1 MFRKTFPLIS
11 IANNSLWDLAAPI
24 NLTVN
29 WNFGSLLGL
38 VLVNQLLTGI
48 LLSIRYTRHVTL
60 AFERVVNITQDTS
73 YGWLLRLLHSR
84 GASYFFLFM
93 YLHIGRGL
101 YYWSFTK
108 TVLWVIG
115 VVIYLISMGTAFLG
129 YVLPWGQM
137 RYWAATVITNLL
149 SAVPLVGTDLVVW
162 VWGGFAV
169 GNPTLTRF
177 YSLHFLLPFV
187 IVALVV
193 LHIYFLHLYERGNPL
208 GIPSTGRKVRFH
220 YYYTIKDTFLFL
232 VFISFF
238 ILTSLMFGYDFMD
251 AENFIPANILVT
263 PIHIQPEW
271 YFLFA
276 YAILR
281 AIPNKLG
288 GVVGLLLRVLVLMMY
303 AVKTEGL
310 YFRGFNW
317 GIADR
322 FLFWRLV
329 NVFGLLTWLGT
340 CPAEYPY
347 NDAAALM
354 TVLYFVLHLGLYRYA
369 LAMNARYMNK

>member
-1 MFRKTFPLIS
+1 M
-11 IANNSLWDLAAPI
+11 
-24 NLTVN
+24 
-29 WNFGSLLGL
+29 
-38 VLVNQLLTGI
+38 
-48 LLSIRYTRHVTL
+48 RYSAHVSL
-60 AFERVVNITQDTS
+60 AFETVVNITQDTS
-73 YGWLLRLLHSR
+73 YGWLLRLLHRS

-101 YYWSFTK
+101 YYGAFTK
-108 TVLWVIG
+108 TALWVVG

-137 RYWAATVITNLL
+137 SYWAATVITNLL
-149 SAVPLVGTDLVVW
+149 SAVPFVGNRLVIW

-187 IVALVV
+187 IVALVLV
-193 LHIYFLHLYERGNPL
+193 HIFFLHYYERGNPL
-208 GIPSTGRKVRFH
+208 GIRRKGRKISFH
-220 YYYTIKDTFLFL
+220 YAYTVKDTLFFLIFAA
-232 VFISFF
+232 VFV
-238 ILTSLMFGYDFMD
+238 LTRCMFGYDFMD

-288 GVVGLLLRVLVLMMY
+288 GVLGLVFGVLVLMLY
-303 AVKTEGL
+303 AVGTSNL
-310 YFRGFNW
+310 YFAGFNW
-317 GIADR
+317 GVGE
-322 FLFWRLV
+322 RLA
-329 NVFGLLTWLGT
+329 F
-340 CPAEYPY
+340 
-347 NDAAALM
+347 
-354 TVLYFVLHLGLYRYA
+354 
-369 LAMNARYMNK
+369 